1 MEKLFWSQYL
11 APEHPVPLSDQLKQ
25 LIELHRMAEL
35 AMKDFIIRLWPAES
49 IPSSYFGLVKRR
61 VDACPRLDAIKRSV
75 CIKGARM
82 AFARVKVQWA
92 KMNAVKLATEGPP
105 AGNEHRTPER
115 YFEDVLEGS
124 RIVAMQCAQ
133 DIIFE

>member
-1 MEKLFWSQYL
+1 
-11 APEHPVPLSDQLKQ
+11 
-25 LIELHRMAEL
+25 
-35 AMKDFIIRLWPAES
+35 MKDLIIRPWPAEA
-49 IPSSYFGLVKRR
+49 IPNSYFGLVKRL
-61 VDACPRLDAIKRSV
+61 VSACPRLHVVKRST
-75 CIKGARM
+75 CIEGARM

-92 KMNAVKLATEGPP
+92 KMNTVKLATEGSPE
-105 AGNEHRTPER
+105 GKEHRTPEQ